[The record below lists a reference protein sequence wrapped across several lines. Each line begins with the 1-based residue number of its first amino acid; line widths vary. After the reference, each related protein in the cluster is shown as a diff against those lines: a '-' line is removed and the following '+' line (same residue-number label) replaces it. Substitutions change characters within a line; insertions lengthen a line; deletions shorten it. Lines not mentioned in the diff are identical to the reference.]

1 MNIATEP
8 STATEAPVLR
18 LTIAPP
24 LQRTLATS
32 VRGASPVTRAVAA
45 FLSFS
50 ATAAL
55 TLGCSSAAIPS
66 GPGPTA
72 GSTVLVG
79 GDGASS
85 VLAVS
90 VSPLVLTPSFDPTIH
105 DYYVRCSSGVN
116 ALMLTVTDSTGSVTT
131 PLSLMEDQLASVR
144 DTYWIRCLP
153 SDAPV
158 ITVTKG
164 DGGGVPTPGWYLVN
178 SAAFAFVLDTNGT
191 PVWYE
196 RGPTVLNVDSVTP
209 NTISFV
215 PNSTGAFGTSTAT
228 RFEIHS
234 ISTLALNTVQA
245 VGSPTDAH
253 ELRLLPNGDHLLLT
267 YPLQSGVDLTGLQT
281 FGSNETIANCEIQ
294 EINPTGQVVWSWLA
308 TDHVDPKQ
316 ESLEP
321 ATNTV
326 NGMTV
331 DDVFHCNSIEVDA
344 SGNLLVSMRHAN
356 AVFYIDRTTG
366 TVEWKLGGASFNKD
380 GATAIQVV
388 NDPEGT
394 FSMQHDARFLSN
406 GDLTL
411 FDDHGASPGL
421 ARGVE
426 YALDHTA
433 NTASF
438 VFQFLG
444 KTQSEAEGSFRRY
457 ADGHSVIGWG
467 FVAADDTVLTEID
480 ANGADVFD
488 VAFSPSGN
496 QSYRAVKIPMSQL
509 DVTMLRATTAQ

>member
-1 MNIATEP
+1 MNIATAP
-8 STATEAPVLR
+8 STATEAAVLR
-18 LTIAPP
+18 STIAAR
-24 LQRTLATS
+24 LQRTRAAI
-32 VRGASPVTRAVAA
+32 VRRAFPVTRAVAA
-45 FLSFS
+45 FSSFG

-55 TLGCSSAAIPS
+55 TLGCTSAAIPS
-66 GPGPTA
+66 APGQTA

-79 GDGASS
+79 GSGGSS

-90 VSPLVLTPSFDPTIH
+90 LSPLVLTPSFDPTIH
-105 DYYVRCSSGVN
+105 DYYVRCSSGTN
-116 ALMLTVTDSTGSVTT
+116 ALTLTVTDSTGSVST
-131 PLSLMEDQLASVR
+131 PLSLTEDQLASVR

-178 SAAFAFVLDTNGT
+178 SATYAFVLDTNGT

-234 ISTLALNTVQA
+234 IATLAMDTVQT

-253 ELRLLPNGDHLLLT
+253 ELRLLANGDHMLLT
-267 YPLQSGVDLTGLQT
+267 YPFQSGVDLTGLQT

-294 EINPTGQVVWSWLA
+294 EIDPTSQVVWSWLA

-326 NGMTV
+326 NGTTV
-331 DDVFHCNSIEVDA
+331 DDVFHCNSIDVDA
-344 SGNLLVSMRHAN
+344 SGNLLLSMRHAN
-356 AVFYIDRTTG
+356 AVFYINRTTG

-380 GATAIQVV
+380 GATFIQVV

-394 FSMQHDARFLSN
+394 FSTQHDARFLAN

-426 YALDHTA
+426 YAIDHTA
-433 NTASF
+433 NTATL

-444 KTQSEAEGSFRRY
+444 ATQSEAEGSFRRY

-467 FVAADDTVLTEID
+467 FLPTGQTVLTEID

-496 QSYRAVKIPMSQL
+496 QSYRAVKVPLSQL